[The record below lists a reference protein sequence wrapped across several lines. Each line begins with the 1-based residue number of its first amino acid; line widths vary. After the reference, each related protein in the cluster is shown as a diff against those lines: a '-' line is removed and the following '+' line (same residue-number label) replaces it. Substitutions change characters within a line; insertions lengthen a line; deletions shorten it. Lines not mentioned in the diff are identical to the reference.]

1 MLELQ
6 APDGGNISGTGLP
19 NICPMSSDSHTF
31 LATHH
36 VSCGQLDSDPKSFS
50 DEPWKGESK
59 IILGIDLGTTHSAVS
74 FAYLYQGDR
83 QVVRRVTKW
92 PGQEAHKDHSKIPT
106 LVYYDK
112 DNEPQCFGAEAVTLE
127 KRDQAEEEGWS
138 LAKYFKLHLHPQ
150 SMRSQDRLTLY
161 PLPFGVSL
169 SKVYTD
175 FLGYLL
181 RHTRTFFEEHI
192 IDGPQIW
199 KTCASNI
206 LIVMAHPNGWATRE
220 QNFMRQ
226 ALMDVGPEYKNYQVT
241 FVTEGEASVH
251 FCMFNSNMESALEV
265 SCIQADKGGFTSPM
279 LELRERKAS
288 ACKLRISVTGMLKI
302 IRHIG
307 IQAGGVFVD
316 IECEKYLTKLLSV
329 AHLDEEDIREYL
341 GNGLRDFEAG
351 AKQEFGSADGAHYIN
366 FNDSRFSK
374 ETIGIKRGRMSLK
387 GEWFQAQSQVSN
399 SRCKDSLPRF
409 GAIPPEYSNS
419 NLWRQ
424 HLLLVG
430 GFGESKY
437 LRRRLNQEFS
447 KDGCRVAIVDDSTS
461 KAAADGSVIWAAK
474 LSVVGRVT
482 RTSYGTTVRTRYDPL
497 NPDHLGRKFSRGN
510 GGYQGVT
517 GKWSEIVAEGV
528 TLSAQESAR
537 RKFLKSYKP
546 GRSSYSDLEKY
557 TDEIWVYYG
566 QPGTNPGWIEDKDG
580 NINPGFEK
588 LCTVE
593 ANLAGMRDALIR
605 KVGADG
611 TYEVLEFW
619 LAIQAGGTE
628 LCARI
633 EWIEN
638 GVQKSGPVT
647 IMPEPVDP
655 LPSGGNM
662 TG

>member
-1 MLELQ
+1 M
-6 APDGGNISGTGLP
+6 
-19 NICPMSSDSHTF
+19 
-31 LATHH
+31 
-36 VSCGQLDSDPKSFS
+36 KSFS

-83 QVVRRVTKW
+83 Q
-92 PGQEAHKDHSKIPT
+92 
-106 LVYYDK
+106 
-112 DNEPQCFGAEAVTLE
+112 PQCFGAEAVTLE

-251 FCMFNSNMESALEV
+251 FCMFNSNMESALEPHTDLIV
-265 SCIQADKGGFTSPM
+265 CDAGGSTVDTTAYVVESTSPM

-288 ACKLRISVTGMLKI
+288 AC
-302 IRHIG
+302 

-341 GNGLRDFEAG
+341 EMDCGTLKRELN
-351 AKQEFGSADGAHYIN
+351 KNSAPL
-366 FNDSRFSK
+366 
-374 ETIGIKRGRMSLK
+374 M
-387 GEWFQAQSQVSN
+387 
-399 SRCKDSLPRF
+399 
-409 GAIPPEYSNS
+409 
-419 NLWRQ
+419 

-510 GGYQGVT
+510 GGIRELQESG
-517 GKWSEIVAEGV
+517 GV

-619 LAIQAGGTE
+619 LAIQAGGPSF
-628 LCARI
+628 AR
-633 EWIEN
+633 E
-638 GVQKSGPVT
+638 
-647 IMPEPVDP
+647 
-655 LPSGGNM
+655 
-662 TG
+662 

>member
-1 MLELQ
+1 M
-6 APDGGNISGTGLP
+6 
-19 NICPMSSDSHTF
+19 
-31 LATHH
+31 
-36 VSCGQLDSDPKSFS
+36 KSFS

-112 DNEPQCFGAEAVTLE
+112 DNEAK

-181 RHTRTFFEEHI
+181 RHTHTFFEEHI

-251 FCMFNSNMESALEV
+251 FCMFNSNMESALEPHTDLIV
-265 SCIQADKGGFTSPM
+265 CDAGGSTVDTTAYVVESTSPM

-288 ACKLRISVTGMLKI
+288 AC
-302 IRHIG
+302 

-387 GEWFQAQSQVSN
+387 GSIIETFFEGVVS
-399 SRCKDSLPRF
+399 STITSLKQQMQGLSPK
-409 GAIPPEYSNS
+409 
-419 NLWRQ
+419 